1 MKYNLVKI
9 SAVSAVFMN
18 PLFAAFHEDSI
29 ATTSEGH
36 VEIGRIKVGQ
46 RVHSYSPISTAM
58 GKAEVIYRA
67 HSRRFT
73 RSCIDIDIGTRMIRA
88 TPDQLLFDLNGRT
101 WTKAKDLDEDK
112 HVLLGEDGSPIMIKD
127 VQLRKKRLLSFPIE
141 LCVESPGKALFVDG
155 VLCHSVNNS
164 NNN

>member
-1 MKYNLVKI
+1 MKYNLVKL

-18 PLFAAFHEDSI
+18 PIFAAFHEDS
-29 ATTSEGH
+29 TVSTSEGS
-36 VEIGRIKVGQ
+36 VEIGRLSVGTKVK
-46 RVHSYSPISTAM
+46 SYSPISTAM
-58 GKAEVIYRA
+58 GKAEVIHRA
-67 HSRRFT
+67 HSRRFS
-73 RSCIDIDIGTRMIRA
+73 RSCIDIDIGTRIIRA
-88 TPDQLLFDLNGRT
+88 TPDQLFFDINGRR
-101 WTKAKDLDEDK
+101 WTKAKDLDEDE

-127 VQLRKKRLLSFPIE
+127 VQLRKKRLLNFPIE